1 MTTGGMPSPA
11 GYFYRWN
18 TLPEKGEGVL
28 SPGKFMDIRTN
39 PVDYL
44 SPFELL
50 AVTQDS
56 TWVMGC
62 T

>member
-1 MTTGGMPSPA
+1 
-11 GYFYRWN
+11 
-18 TLPEKGEGVL
+18 
-28 SPGKFMDIRTN
+28 MDIRTN

-44 SPFELL
+44 SPLELL

-56 TWVMGC
+56 MHEVMGC